1 MASRLAKLKRI
12 VAVQDKLHQLEEFRL
27 ATLERRSAELREDE
41 ASLLAAFNGNEAF
54 AGLFVDAM
62 ASQLRR
68 IAGEAIRVEASQAEQ
83 GDRVREAALRLKRTE
98 RFTDKTEREERQ
110 AQEKQ
115 VFQEL
120 LDALRGGIGD
130 ASPV

>member
-1 MASRLAKLKRI
+1 MAARLAKLKRI

-27 ATLERRSAELREDE
+27 AALARRSAELREDE
-41 ASLLAAFNGNEAF
+41 TSLLAALNDSDTF

-62 ASQLRR
+62 ASQLKR
-68 IAGEAIRVEASQAEQ
+68 IAGEAIRVDASQLEQ
-83 GDRVREAALRLKRTE
+83 GERVRAAALRLKRTE
-98 RFTDKTEREERQ
+98 RFAAKTEREER
-110 AQEKQ
+110 AAYEKQ

-120 LDALRGGIGD
+120 LDALRGGTGD